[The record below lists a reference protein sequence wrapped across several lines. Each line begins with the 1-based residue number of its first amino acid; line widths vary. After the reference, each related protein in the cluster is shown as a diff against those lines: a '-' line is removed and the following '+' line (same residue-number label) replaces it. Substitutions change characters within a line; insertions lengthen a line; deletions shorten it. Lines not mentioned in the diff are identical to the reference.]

1 MQFLAMLGFTATMLC
16 VGWFVWKA
24 INVREE
30 GDLELQK
37 KLDDD
42 DRRAAIG
49 RGELPPDQS

>member
-1 MQFLAMLGFTATMLC
+1 MNFLAMLGFTLTMLL
-16 VGWFVWKA
+16 VGWCVWKA

-30 GDLELQK
+30 GDTELQK

-49 RGELPPDQS
+49 RGEIPPDQS

>member
-24 INVREE
+24 INVRED
-30 GDLELQK
+30 GDKELQK